1 MILFM
6 DRKSTP
12 LDRREAVVSA
22 FLTVVA
28 GRGVE
33 SASFRTVA
41 DEAGVSLGT
50 VQHYFRTRDD
60 LLAATYEEVLRRIR
74 TRLEAIEGVSD
85 PRQRLRSVLLEL
97 LPLDARRH
105 DECVIHL
112 AFAAVAPT
120 RPALQQIQT
129 AALGELHEVLAQLVV
144 AAGAEP
150 GNTEEATRLARTL
163 AATADGLALH
173 AVSTGDA
180 APQTLT
186 ASVDVMLDR
195 LLGPSA
201 AGSGVA

>member
-12 LDRREAVVSA
+12 ADRREAVVDA
-22 FLTVVA
+22 FLAVVA
-28 GRGVE
+28 SRGVE

-50 VQHYFRTRDD
+50 VQHYFRTREG
-60 LLAATYEEVLRRIR
+60 LLAATYEAVLRRIR
-74 TRLEAIEGVSD
+74 ARLEAIADVPD
-85 PRQRLRSVLLEL
+85 PRERLRRMMLEL

-112 AFAAVAPT
+112 AFGAVAPS
-120 RPALQQIQT
+120 RPALQQIQA
-129 AALGELHEVLAQLVV
+129 AALGDLHEALAHLV
-144 AAGAEP
+144 AASGAV
-150 GNTEEATRLARTL
+150 TEGSDEARLLARTL

-180 APQTLT
+180 APETLT
-186 ASVDVMLDR
+186 ASVDVALDR
-195 LLGPSA
+195 LLGPAPVSSRGA
-201 AGSGVA
+201 

>member
-180 APQTLT
+180 GPRTLT

-195 LLGPSA
+195 LLGPSV

>member
-74 TRLEAIEGVSD
+74 ARLEAIEGVPD
-85 PRQRLRSVLLEL
+85 PRRRLRSVLLEL

-129 AALGELHEVLAQLVV
+129 AALGELHAALAELVV
-144 AAGAEP
+144 ASGAQAG
-150 GNTEEATRLARTL
+150 GTEEATMLARTL

-195 LLGPSA
+195 LLGPSV